1 MYTISHMETGVLHT
15 KTSFSDQNRKFM
27 FKSKINLQLEIV
39 SLQVQSSDLH
49 ENYFVNFN
57 QSERETKFVYFNHVN

>member
-1 MYTISHMETGVLHT
+1 
-15 KTSFSDQNRKFM
+15 M

-57 QSERETKFVYFNHVN
+57 QSERETKFVYFNQVSFDYRFNNIFVWNLDK